1 MRSGT
6 ARPRFLTAERRFP
19 VRRTRS
25 DRLEKELGMLKKLIL
40 GGLVLGGSILALAER
55 TFATEVTSNKLYISV
70 FKGVLPSPSD
80 PTRTGLELTLYPDNP
95 WIYSTTTGPRV
106 NSAVNPTEAHAIHGS
121 LGAGS
126 QSKKL
131 HWMRFQFDTGNYFA
145 AMSKT
150 GETGHITIGLRG
162 LYLNFP
168 AASPGLSG
176 HGIAIGDGVAGG
188 GSCLNRG
195 ISIERYG
202 RAYSLG
208 APTNT
213 AIISSTCR
221 TNIFQDYS
229 SYFVE
234 VHVSEVG
241 PTRWIAYWV
250 KDSFGST
257 VAEALYSDPAPDPK
271 KEDIA
276 KIPLNGDGTG
286 WWLAH
291 VSSERFA
298 DQVFSFVIRNF
309 EAGATD

>member
-1 MRSGT
+1 
-6 ARPRFLTAERRFP
+6 
-19 VRRTRS
+19 
-25 DRLEKELGMLKKLIL
+25 MLKKLIL
-40 GGLVLGGSILALAER
+40 GGLVLGGSVFAFAER
-55 TFATEVTSNKLYISV
+55 TFATEVASNKLYISL
-70 FKGVLPSPSD
+70 FKGVRPSPTD
-80 PTRTGLELTLYPDNP
+80 PTKTGLELTLYPDNP
-95 WIYSTTTGPRV
+95 WIYWTTTGPRI
-106 NSAVNPTEAHAIHGS
+106 NSATNPTEAHSIHGS

-145 AMSKT
+145 VMPRT
-150 GETGHITIGLRG
+150 GGTGHITVGLRG

-176 HGIAIGDGVAGG
+176 HGIAIGDGAAGG
-188 GSCLNRG
+188 VSCVNRG
-195 ISIERYG
+195 ISVERYE
-202 RAYSLG
+202 RATSLG

-221 TNIFQDYS
+221 TNIFKDYS

-241 PTRWIAYWV
+241 STRWIAYWV
-250 KDSFGST
+250 RDSSGST
-257 VAEALYSDPAPDPK
+257 IAEAFVSDPAPDPRK
-271 KEDIA
+271 VDITG
-276 KIPLNGDGTG
+276 KPLNGDGTS

-291 VSSERFA
+291 VSSDRFA
-298 DQVFSFVIRNF
+298 DQDFSFAIRNF